1 MNQSRAIQSPGEPS
15 SRTLSLMLVLGF
27 VLLTANM
34 VIWLGGWALIGKPY
48 GHTWQIFL
56 YAVFLG
62 RAAAVGVGREMGF
75 ESLFLFFQT
84 AAADLIIVFLVY
96 PVFVK
101 GYQHLTR
108 VPYIGGTLDSMHKVA
123 LSYKPVIAPYGFVGL
138 MLFVIFPFW
147 STGALVGAILGYII
161 GMPALTTLISIN
173 VGNVISIGAWVW
185 FYDLVRDWN
194 RGVALV
200 LLGLILAIAIA
211 GIVVGMRSRRR
222 TTDTAAPEPELVDT
236 DTEVR
241 TSTVE
246 SGALES
252 AECGTCGMRESLE
265 ENLTGKG

>member
-27 VLLTANM
+27 VLLTANI

-108 VPYIGGTLDSMHKVA
+108 VPYIGNTLDSMHKVA
-123 LSYKPVIAPYGFVGL
+123 LSYKPVIAPYGFMGL

-173 VGNVISIGAWVW
+173 LGNVISIGAWVW

-200 LLGLILAIAIA
+200 LLGLILAIAVA
-211 GIVVGMRSRRR
+211 GIVVGMRSKRK
-222 TTDTAAPEPELVDT
+222 TTDAAAPVLKQADV
-236 DTEVR
+236 DTEVCMHA
-241 TSTVE
+241 VE
-246 SGALES
+246 PGALE
-252 AECGTCGMRESLE
+252 AVKCGTCDTRESLE
-265 ENLTGKG
+265 QDSTRSV

>member
-1 MNQSRAIQSPGEPS
+1 MNQSHAIQSPGEPS
-15 SRTLSLMLVLGF
+15 ARTLSLMLFLGF
-27 VLLTANM
+27 LLLTANIL
-34 VIWLGGWALIGKPY
+34 IWLGGWALIGKPY

-75 ESLFLFFQT
+75 ASLFLFFQT

-108 VPYIGGTLDSMHKVA
+108 VRYIGNTLDSMHKVA

-161 GMPALTTLISIN
+161 GMPALATLVSIN
-173 VGNVISIGAWVW
+173 LGNVISIGAWVW

-194 RGVALV
+194 RGVALA
-200 LLGLILAIAIA
+200 LLALILAIAIA
-211 GIVVGMRSRRR
+211 GIVVGMRSRMKTSVETTSNAER
-222 TTDTAAPEPELVDT
+222 TDFEEDRHGNSSEPGTEETADCA
-236 DTEVR
+236 
-241 TSTVE
+241 
-246 SGALES
+246 
-252 AECGTCGMRESLE
+252 TCARESLE
-265 ENLTGKG
+265 KDFKGGV